1 MRIAMIG
8 MGAVGSVFGM
18 DLYNAYPEEFFAI
31 ASGSRYERLQAEGLM
46 VNGEKYPLLVEQP
59 SADSQPAEV
68 IFVCV
73 KNYGLE
79 GALADMRPFVGEGTI
94 IVPLLNGIS
103 VTPTLRWAFPQARVL
118 FGIAMGIDARRTV
131 NAIDFTTRGVLQ
143 FGWERNAE
151 PYAPEVEQVRQILSR
166 TPIPLEIAPDM
177 ERTIWKKF
185 MLNVGYNQV
194 TAAVDCF
201 IYECSEVKEYFQLA
215 SAAMQEVVEL
225 ARRRGV
231 DLTETDR
238 EETERFMAA
247 FPRTAQTSMHQD
259 IKAGRITEVDYFSGI
274 VEEYGREA
282 GLATPVNA
290 FLRQIIHGKEHQNQL
305 HAKKIVNN

>member
-1 MRIAMIG
+1 MRISMIG

-31 ASGSRYERLQAEGLM
+31 ATGRRYERLCREGLV
-46 VNGEKYPLLVEQP
+46 VNDVRYPIRVEQP
-59 SADSQPAEV
+59 AAETVPADV

-73 KNYGLE
+73 KNYGLADAI
-79 GALADMRPFVGEGTI
+79 GDMRPFVGENTI

-103 VTPTLRWAFPQARVL
+103 ATPTLREAFPQAKVL

-131 NAIDFTTRGVLQ
+131 NAVDFTTRGVLQ
-143 FGWERNAE
+143 FGWEKNVE
-151 PYAPEVEQVRQILSR
+151 PYAPEVQIVREVLAK

-177 ERTIWKKF
+177 ERTIWKKW

-201 IYECSEVKEYFQLA
+201 IYECTAVENYFRLT

-225 ARRRGV
+225 AKARGV
-231 DLTETDR
+231 DLTEQDR
-238 EETERFMAA
+238 IDTEKFMAE
-247 FPRTAQTSMHQD
+247 FPKTAQTSMHQD
-259 IKAGRITEVDYFSGI
+259 IKAGRITEVDSFAGI
-274 VEEYGREA
+274 VVKYGIEA
-282 GLATPVNA
+282 GVPTPVNA
-290 FLRQIIHGKEHQNQL
+290 VLREIIRGKEVQNSL
-305 HAKKIVNN
+305 KKQA

>member
-18 DLYNAYPEEFFAI
+18 DLFNAYPQEFFAI
-31 ASGSRYERLQAEGLM
+31 AAGNRAERLRAEGLQ
-46 VNGEKYPLLVEQP
+46 VNGENFPLLVEEP
-59 SADSQPAEV
+59 VDGVQPAEI

-73 KNYGLE
+73 KNYGLQA
-79 GALADMRPFVGEGTI
+79 ALADMRPFVAEGTI

-103 VTPTLRWAFPQARVL
+103 ATPTLREAFPQAKVL

-131 NAIDFTTRGVLQ
+131 NAVDFTTRGVLQ
-143 FGWERNAE
+143 FGWERNRE
-151 PYAPEVEQVRQILSR
+151 PYAPEVQLVWDILSK
-166 TPIPLEIAPDM
+166 TPIPLEVGADM
-177 ERTIWKKF
+177 ERTCWKKW

-201 IYECSEVKEYFQLA
+201 IYECTEVPAYFALT

-225 ARRRGV
+225 AKARGV
-231 DLTETDR
+231 DLTKADR

-259 IKAGRITEVDYFSGI
+259 IKAGRITEVDYFAGI
-274 VEEYGREA
+274 VEEYGRAA
-282 GLATPVNA
+282 GVPTPVNA
-290 FLRQIIHGKEHQNQL
+290 ILRQIVHGKEQQNRL
-305 HAKKIVNN
+305 HATAAQ

>member
-18 DLYNAYPEEFFAI
+18 DLYNAWPEDFFAI
-31 ASGSRYERLQAEGLM
+31 AAGSRAERLRREGLQ
-46 VNGEKYPLLVEQP
+46 VNGQTYPIRVEE
-59 SADSQPAEV
+59 PAAGVKTAEL

-73 KNYGLE
+73 KNYGLD
-79 GALADMRPFVGEGTI
+79 GAIADMRPFVGEGTV

-103 VTPTLRWAFPQARVL
+103 ATPRLREAFPKARVL

-143 FGWERNAE
+143 FGWEQNAE
-151 PYAPEVEQVRQILSR
+151 PYAPEVQLVHKALAK

-177 ERTIWKKF
+177 ERAVWKKW

-201 IYECSEVKEYFQLA
+201 IYECTTVPNYFKLT

-225 ARRRGV
+225 AKARGV
-231 DLTETDR
+231 DLTEDDR
-238 EETERFMAA
+238 RETEQFMAE
-247 FPRTAQTSMHQD
+247 FPKTAQTSMHQD
-259 IKAGRITEVDYFSGI
+259 IKAGRITEVESFSGTLLAYA
-274 VEEYGREA
+274 EQA
-282 GLATPVNA
+282 GIAAPVNA
-290 FLRQIIHGKEHQNQL
+290 VLHEIILGKEEQNRQK
-305 HAKKIVNN
+305 ARS